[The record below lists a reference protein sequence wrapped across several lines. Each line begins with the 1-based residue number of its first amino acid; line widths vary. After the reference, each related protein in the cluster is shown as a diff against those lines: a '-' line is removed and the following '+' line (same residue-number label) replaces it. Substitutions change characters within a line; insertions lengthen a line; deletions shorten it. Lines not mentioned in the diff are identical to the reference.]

1 MNAPSEPPLEAAW
14 PQVGW
19 HLLQRVLDDVILAT
33 ATLGTDLE
41 SLLVWGV
48 LARASLAPPRPPR
61 PVRVRD
67 LAQLTGIPRETVRR
81 KLLALEAAGR
91 AERVVRGWVARTA
104 GDEAALR
111 RLADASL
118 HRLRAT
124 ACEIDA
130 ATSYSR
136 SSGANTA

>member
-1 MNAPSEPPLEAAW
+1 MNAPSEPPLEAAGTRA
-14 PQVGW
+14 GW
-19 HLLQRVLDDVILAT
+19 HLLHRVLDDVILAT

-41 SLLVWGV
+41 SLLIWGV
-48 LARASLAPPRPPR
+48 LARASLAPPLAPR

-81 KLLALEAAGR
+81 KLIGLEAAGR

-111 RLADASL
+111 RLAEASL
-118 HRLRAT
+118 QRLRAT
-124 ACEIDA
+124 AREIDA
-130 ATSYSR
+130 ATRYSR
-136 SSGANTA
+136 SSGAKTA

>member
-1 MNAPSEPPLEAAW
+1 MSGQDTPPLEAAGPLVAW
-14 PQVGW
+14 Q
-19 HLLQRVLDDVILAT
+19 LLHRILDDVILAT

-41 SLLVWGV
+41 SLLLWGV
-48 LARASLAPPRPPR
+48 LARQSLAPPLPPR

-67 LAQLTGIPRETVRR
+67 LAQITGIPRETVRR

-91 AERVVRGWVARTA
+91 AERVVHGWVVATH

-118 HRLRAT
+118 DRLRAT
-124 ACEIDA
+124 ARQVEA
-130 ATSYSR
+130 ARRYS
-136 SSGANTA
+136 SASGANTA